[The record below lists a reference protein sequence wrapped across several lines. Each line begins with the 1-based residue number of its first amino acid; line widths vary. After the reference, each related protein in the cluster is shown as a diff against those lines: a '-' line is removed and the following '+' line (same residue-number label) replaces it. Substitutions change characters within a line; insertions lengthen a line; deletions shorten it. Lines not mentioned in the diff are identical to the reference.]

1 MRKKLVV
8 LIIVVMLLNTMS
20 AMLGNIV
27 FASNEEKKNENSY
40 WSTKNA
46 PIIYGATKITIKKGM
61 LKNFDVNDTR
71 FRVFAKDFE
80 DGDLTEQITHT
91 GAVDIN
97 VAGEYK
103 ITYKVQD
110 SHNNTT
116 TLEVPIIV
124 TEDGDSKIIVERTIY
139 TIPSIWNLDMIGVRR
154 CNYGDRQN
162 LGIYL
167 PEGTSVKAR
176 ALDTDNDINVQYI
189 TNDAN
194 KEISQKISK
203 NGEWITLQN
212 TRDGVDYASVPLI
225 TSTVLSKENTDLT
238 KTYKI
243 ELEYDETVKELN
255 YYHYKDN
262 EENFMEKWEQEKN
275 EYALIENEVIQ
286 VVVPFA
292 DKDKMTNFFKNGFS
306 TLDEYLEYY
315 KKVVDRMDEFLGVS
329 LNPKNLIDQ
338 NVRTKYLIRA
348 NAHGAGAAYYNG
360 NHVGVNSTSVAAFF
374 EMNWGGLHEIAHGY
388 QGSLGNGEMQLG
400 EVANNILGHYIQ
412 IDKSIYTY
420 SGDWLGELSKIEE
433 NKNKPRLEGKTFN
446 EQEVSTKLY
455 MIVNLFDHF
464 EGGQTYAKM
473 FKWYREQVNSG
484 RKLTNQDAYVEAM
497 ADIYNVNIIP
507 YMESWKTDISEE
519 TKIKILERNLPM
531 INILKDVTDEETLNK
546 ILLGENITEK
556 YSLVSNEV
564 LQKYNVTGNLKLTI
578 KIDDIEKLKGKTIK
592 ILDGNNVVKTI
603 EIDNEIINIE
613 NLPAGTYRLQMPV
626 NYDYDQDYAYIQIKA
641 NQDNTYE
648 YEYKNKQPKDYNNY
662 LTLKLQ
668 GIYNTYGYELT
679 FSDNYTKAMIKLNG
693 ANMGNNTNAYIKIYD
708 ENKNVISEEK
718 TTDIYFDYNKEAY
731 TIDLKPGDKVEV
743 YHPNYA
749 NKVKIFSTLSGAE
762 ITQYV
767 PTTATTIYEVI
778 ENGIIKKDTM
788 SEEESKKIA
797 YGILKEKLVD
807 IIESYKNTATDEEI
821 EDTTIN
827 FKKKAEVIDAYQNLK
842 DEDKEQYKEFIERLN
857 PEEKSEDK
865 PEEKPDERPE
875 EKPDERPEEKPDEKP
890 DQNPDEKPDEKP
902 DQNPDEKPDEKP
914 DQNPDEKPD
923 EKPDQNP
930 DEKPA
935 ENPDQKPEEK
945 PNEDQNRKP
954 EDKTDENPVEDPE
967 EKTEQKPDNKLEEN
981 ESNVNKNQTEQLP
994 ITSLPKTGRNLVS
1007 EIVIGVA
1014 IVVLIIIGG
1023 VMWKKSR

>member
-1 MRKKLVV
+1 MRKKLIV
-8 LIIVVMLLNTMS
+8 LIIVVMLLNTMI
-20 AMLGNIV
+20 AILGNIV

-40 WSTKNA
+40 WSTQNA

-91 GAVDIN
+91 GVVDIN

-116 TLEVPIIV
+116 TLEVPVIV
-124 TEDGDSKIIVERTIY
+124 TEDGNSKIIVERTIY
-139 TIPSIWNLDMIGVRR
+139 TIPSIWNLDIIGVRR

-176 ALDTDNDINVQYI
+176 VLDSDNDINVQYI

-225 TSTVLSKENTDLT
+225 TSTILSKENTDLT

-243 ELEYDETVKELN
+243 ELEYDEKVKELN

-286 VVVPFA
+286 IVVPFA

-329 LNPKNLIDQ
+329 LNPENLINQ

-433 NKNKPRLEGKTFN
+433 SKNKPRLEGKTFN

-455 MIVNLFDHF
+455 MIINLFDHF

-484 RKLTNQDAYVEAM
+484 IKLTNQDAYVEAM

-507 YMESWKTDISEE
+507 YMESWKIDISEE
-519 TKIKILERNLPM
+519 TKTKILERNLPM
-531 INILKDVTDEETLNK
+531 VNILKDVTDEEILNK

-592 ILDGNNVVKTI
+592 ILDGNNVVKTT
-603 EIDNEIINIE
+603 EIDSEIINIE

-626 NYDYDQDYAYIQIKA
+626 NYDYDQDYAYIKIKA
-641 NQDNTYE
+641 NQDNAYE
-648 YEYKNKQPKDYNNY
+648 YEYKNKQLKDYNNY

-693 ANMGNNTNAYIKIYD
+693 ANMGNNTNAYVKIYD

-718 TTDIYFDYNKEAY
+718 TTDIYFNFNKEAY
-731 TIDLKPGDKVEV
+731 TIDLKPGYTIEV

-762 ITQYV
+762 VTQYV
-767 PTTATTIYEVI
+767 QTTATTVYEII

-797 YGILKEKLVD
+797 YDILKEKLID
-807 IIESYKNTATDEEI
+807 IIENYKNTATDEEI

-827 FKKKAEVIDAYQNLK
+827 FKKKAEVIEAYENLK

-857 PEEKSEDK
+857 PEEKSEEK
-865 PEEKPDERPE
+865 PEEKPEQKPE
-875 EKPDERPEEKPDEKP
+875 
-890 DQNPDEKPDEKP
+890 
-902 DQNPDEKPDEKP
+902 
-914 DQNPDEKPD
+914 
-923 EKPDQNP
+923 
-930 DEKPA
+930 
-935 ENPDQKPEEK
+935 QKPEEK
-945 PNEDQNRKP
+945 PEEKP
-954 EDKTDENPVEDPE
+954 EQKPE
-967 EKTEQKPDNKLEEN
+967 EKPEQKPDQKPDNKLEEN

-994 ITSLPKTGRNLVS
+994 TTSLPKTGRNLVS

>member
-124 TEDGDSKIIVERTIY
+124 TEDGDSKIIVERTVY

-275 EYALIENEVIQ
+275 EYALIENEVI
-286 VVVPFA
+286 
-292 DKDKMTNFFKNGFS
+292 
-306 TLDEYLEYY
+306 
-315 KKVVDRMDEFLGVS
+315 KVVDRMDEFLGVS

-902 DQNPDEKPDEKP
+902 DQNPDEKP
-914 DQNPDEKPD
+914 
-923 EKPDQNP
+923 
-930 DEKPA
+930 A